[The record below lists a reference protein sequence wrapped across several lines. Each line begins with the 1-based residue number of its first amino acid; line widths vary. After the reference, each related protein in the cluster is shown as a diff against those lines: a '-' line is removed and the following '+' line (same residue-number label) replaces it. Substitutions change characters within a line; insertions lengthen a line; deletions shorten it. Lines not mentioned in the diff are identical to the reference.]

1 MTEKPHPRPLLLS
14 AGRLAESSGLI
25 DKLPVQGLHMASEP
39 QARAIRPESPA
50 EDDYQTLR
58 TALEASARGRAFLN
72 EHARRNRSVDIGILL
87 TAINRLA
94 VQMEADA
101 EVVTEMRAALAT
113 VLDLLET
120 RFAAPEESVAE
131 DATEPAPEQ
140 LVSAPPPIAAIPPS
154 AEPESPVLMLAV
166 EPLAEEA
173 PSQPV
178 PLSVAI
184 MPEVNVLDA
193 AVAAAEA
200 APVKPASARAETPNG
215 ERMRLLAPI
224 MALSEDERLAL
235 FT

>member
-1 MTEKPHPRPLLLS
+1 LVRK
-14 AGRLAESSGLI
+14 
-25 DKLPVQGLHMASEP
+25 MASEP

-50 EDDYQTLR
+50 EDDYHTLR
-58 TALEASARGRAFLN
+58 TALEASERGRAFLN

-101 EVVTEMRAALAT
+101 EVVTEMRNALAT

-120 RFAAPEESVAE
+120 RFAPPQENS
-131 DATEPAPEQ
+131 TENVVQPAPAQ
-140 LVSAPPPIAAIPPS
+140 VVSAPPPVVAMPPP
-154 AEPESPVLMLAV
+154 AEPELPNLTPVI
-166 EPLAEEA
+166 EPPAAE
-173 PSQPV
+173 PPPQPV
-178 PLSVAI
+178 PLSAAI

-193 AVAAAEA
+193 AVAAVEA
-200 APVKPASARAETPNG
+200 APVKPSSARIETPNG